1 MQAELAQF
9 SMDFILFT
17 AICACFAIILLFCIL
32 GATEALAMNCSNCA
46 QSHQSPVKSPKSC
59 NSPKSCESF
68 YSLDILYPDESVS
81 LSSLESTVRNMDKS
95 TTAPRCVSAAEGSPS
110 SRERAAAGGP
120 PGRVCDPRS
129 YNV

>member
-32 GATEALAMNCSNCA
+32 GAIEALAINCSNCV
-46 QSHQSPVKSPKSC
+46 QSRQSPVKSPKSC
-59 NSPKSCESF
+59 NLPPSCESF
-68 YSLDILYPDESVS
+68 YSLDILFPDESVS
-81 LSSLESTVRNMDKS
+81 LSSLESTVRNMDKT

-120 PGRVCDPRS
+120 TGRVRDPRS